1 VRQIFPVAGP
11 EFDVVSSVTEGALPA
26 GISRLADLYGNGA
39 SRGTAARP
47 WVRANM
53 IASADG
59 ASSLDGRSGGLG
71 GPADRMLFSVLRS
84 LADVILVGAGTARA
98 ERYKPVP
105 PSAVWSA
112 LRAGRPTTPPIAV
125 VSASLNLG
133 ASTRLLTDAPSHA
146 QTIVVTSATALAK
159 RGAEL
164 PRQARAVAAGTDE
177 VDIGSAVA
185 ALAALGYRRI
195 LAEGGPH
202 LLGQLA
208 DASLLDELCLTTSPV
223 VAAGTAGRIVVGSG
237 DAGSGTERRDTA
249 SRDTASR
256 DSAARDTA
264 ARWTLEHV
272 LTDAGFL
279 FSRYVRPAD

>member
-11 EFDVVSSVTEGALPA
+11 ELDVVPAVTEGALPPVIA
-26 GISRLADLYGNGA
+26 RLADLYGNGP

-47 WVRANM
+47 WLRANM

-59 ASSLDGRSGGLG
+59 ASALAGKSGGLG

-84 LADVILVGAGTARA
+84 LADVILVGAGTVRA
-98 ERYKPVP
+98 EHYKPVA

-112 LRAGRPTTPPIAV
+112 LRAGRPATPPIAV
-125 VSASLNLG
+125 VSASLDLHSC
-133 ASTRLLTDAPSHA
+133 ARLLTDAPPYA
-146 QTIVVTSATALAK
+146 QTIIVTSADAIAK
-159 RGAEL
+159 RGAEV
-164 PRQARAVAAGTDE
+164 PGEARVVAAGQDRVE
-177 VDIGSAVA
+177 VGSAVA

-208 DASLLDELCLTTSPV
+208 DARLLDELCLTTSPV
-223 VAAGTAGRIVVGSG
+223 VASGTAGRVLTGSG
-237 DAGSGTERRDTA
+237 
-249 SRDTASR
+249 
-256 DSAARDTA
+256 DTA
-264 ARWTLEHV
+264 ARWSLEHV